1 MKERIKEVLKTSGT
15 YFVLLYAI
23 VTIVFIIFMMRM
35 NVLPLKYL
43 LPVIIALLLLIVGM
57 YFLQFGKR
65 VNKIN
70 KILGKVL
77 IVVLCGV
84 MVYAS
89 TAFSKTEETIKKVT
103 ENKDMQT
110 TVVSV
115 IVLKENKAEEIK
127 DLKTSSFGTV
137 SIGEVEFINKALDDI
152 KKDLNVSS
160 VKATEYD
167 SYKDYADDLYDE
179 KVDAIILNEGSRGI
193 VEDQYQTFSDDTKV
207 IKQYKYKTE
216 VKDISKD
223 VDVTKEPF
231 NVYISGIDTYGG
243 ISTVARSDVNMIAS
257 VNPNTHQILLTSIP
271 RDFYIPQTCQNNQK
285 DKLTHTGIYGV
296 DCTIESVE
304 KYMDIDLN
312 YYVRVNF
319 SSLIDIV
326 DALGGITVENP
337 HTFTSF
343 DGNYF
348 PAGNITLNGT
358 EALSFSRERHAFA
371 DGDKE
376 RGRDQ
381 MRVITGII
389 NKAISPSIIANYSN
403 VLDSISGSF
412 ETNMGNKDVTA
423 FIKKQLNDMSV
434 WDIKQIQ
441 VSGTGSTEWTPANG
455 FNAYVMIPNEKSVT
469 KAKTLIE
476 KMHNGEKITDED
488 IE

>member
-1 MKERIKEVLKTSGT
+1 MMEKMKKLLKTPGT
-15 YFVLLYAI
+15 YFVLLYVI
-23 VTIVFIIFMMRM
+23 VTIVFIAYMMKM

-43 LPVIIALLLLIVGM
+43 IPVIGVLILLILGM

-65 VNKIN
+65 VNKVN

-77 IVVLCGV
+77 IVVLCGL

-89 TAFSKTEETIKKVT
+89 IAFSKTDETIKKVT
-103 ENKDMQT
+103 EKKDMQT
-110 TVVSV
+110 TVISV
-115 IVLKENKAEEIK
+115 IVLKENKAKDIK
-127 DLKTSSFGTV
+127 DLKNKKFGTV

-152 KKDLNVSS
+152 KKDVNVSGIKTAS
-160 VKATEYD
+160 YT
-167 SYKDYADDLYDE
+167 SYKDYANDLYDG
-179 KVDAIILNEGSRGI
+179 KVDAIVLNEGSRGI
-193 VEDQYQTFSDDTKV
+193 LEDQYENFSDDTKV

-223 VDVTKEPF
+223 VDVTKDPF

-285 DKLTHTGIYGV
+285 DKLTHTGIFGV

-304 KYMDIDLN
+304 NYMDIDLN

-348 PAGNITLNGT
+348 PAGNISLNGT

-371 DGDKE
+371 DGDRE

-389 NKAISPSIIANYSN
+389 NKAISPSIVANYSS

-423 FIKKQLNDMSV
+423 FIKKQINDMSD
-434 WDIKQIQ
+434 WDIKQTQI
-441 VSGTGSTEWTPANG
+441 SGTGSTEWTPANG
-455 FNAYVMIPNEKSVT
+455 FDAYVMIPNEKTVT
-469 KAKTLIE
+469 KAKNLIE
-476 KMHNGEKITDED
+476 KMHNGEKLTDKDLE
-488 IE
+488 

>member
-1 MKERIKEVLKTSGT
+1 MKDRIIEMLKVPGT
-15 YFVLLYAI
+15 YFVLLYTVI
-23 VTIVFIIFMMRM
+23 TVIFIAYATKM
-35 NVLPLKYL
+35 NVLPMKYL
-43 LPVIIALLLLIVGM
+43 IPLIIGLILLVIGM
-57 YFLQFGKR
+57 YFLQFGKK
-65 VNKIN
+65 VSKIN

-103 ENKDMQT
+103 EDKDKQT
-110 TVVSV
+110 TIVSV
-115 IVLKENKAEEIK
+115 IVLKENKAKKIN
-127 DLKTSSFGTV
+127 DLKKSNFGTV
-137 SIGEVEFINKALDDI
+137 TIGEVDFINKALDDI
-152 KKDLNVSS
+152 KQDVEVND
-160 VKATEYD
+160 VKTTEYN
-167 SYKDYADDLYDE
+167 SYKDYAADLYDK

-193 VEDQYQTFSDDTKV
+193 IEDQYETFSDDTKV
-207 IKQYKYKTE
+207 IKQYKYETE
-216 VKDISKD
+216 VKDISKK
-223 VDVTKEPF
+223 VDVTKDPF

-243 ISTVARSDVNMIAS
+243 IDTVARSDVNMIAS
-257 VNPNTHQILLTSIP
+257 VNPKTHQILLTSIP
-271 RDFYIPQTCQNNQK
+271 RDFYIPQSCQNNQR

-304 KYMDIDLN
+304 NYMDIDLN

-348 PAGNITLNGT
+348 PAGNINLNGT
-358 EALSFSRERHAFA
+358 EALSFSRERHAFE
-371 DGDKE
+371 DGDRE

-389 NKAISPSIIANYSN
+389 NKAVSPSIIANYSN

-423 FIKKQLNDMSV
+423 FIKKQLNDMSS
-434 WDIKQIQ
+434 WKIQQTQ

-455 FNAYVMIPNEKSVT
+455 FNAYVMIPDEKTVT
-469 KAKTLIE
+469 KAKDLIE
-476 KMHNGEKITDED
+476 KVHSGKEISN
-488 IE
+488 